1 MLEALIAIG
10 VSAMYIMGILG
21 LTMAANQTS
30 DRATETARAVWNMN
44 EGLEALQTMSFADLT
59 NGNIGSLTLTN
70 GKWILG
76 AAAPQ
81 TLPDGMTR
89 TLKVQPVSRDASCN
103 IVASGGTVDTDSKT
117 LVSEIAWSDSSNRN
131 HIITSSTLRTN
142 WEAPTGTCFSASMVN
157 QITFNISGAVF
168 SGGKQ
173 LRQVYF
179 TNNGSSLVIIDK
191 ISMTWDNGTEFSQL
205 FMDTSKV
212 WSETGPGTP
221 THDIHSGE
229 EMNIQNFTLPAGSTA
244 ELNKGQFD
252 DNMTGATLTMTVTFT
267 DGSVWTSP
275 PFNPL

>member
-10 VSAMYIMGILG
+10 ISAMYVMGILG
-21 LTMAANQTS
+21 LTLAANQTS
-30 DRATETARAVWNMN
+30 DRANETEQAVWNMN
-44 EGLEALQTMSFADLT
+44 EGLEALQTMSFADLA
-59 NGNIGSLTLTN
+59 NGDIGSLTLTN
-70 GKWILG
+70 GKWLLG

-89 TLKVQPVSRDASCN
+89 TVKVQPVNRDASCN

-117 LVSEIAWSDSSNRN
+117 LVSTVAWSDSSNRN
-131 HIITSSTLRTN
+131 HTITSSTLRTN
-142 WEAPTGTCFSASMVN
+142 WEAPTGPCFSASMVN

-179 TNNGSSLVIIDK
+179 TNNGSSPATIDK
-191 ISMTWDNGTEFSQL
+191 ISMTWNNGSEFSQL
-205 FMDTSKV
+205 FMNTSKV
-212 WSETGPGTP
+212 WSESGPGTP
-221 THDIHSGE
+221 THDLHSGE
-229 EMNIQNFTLPAGSTA
+229 TMDIQNYSLAAGSTT
-244 ELNKGQFD
+244 ELNKGQFES
-252 DNMTGATLTMTVTFT
+252 NMTGTTLTMTVTFT